1 MALIQRTARRS
12 TTRSPSVRVLYLS
25 QSLALPPPD
34 RTLPV
39 APSFILHP
47 RLAAKFVLRFVSFG
61 FSFFRLFLA
70 SLSSNDI
77 PCFFFHFF
85 FCCTSSPSSSSSS
98 FFCIFIILLLCWAR
112 TNEHVTPF
120 LRLSLLLL
128 CFGAHSSK
136 KSTNNIKKKSYR
148 TRLSTP
154 CDRCRGT

>member
-12 TTRSPSVRVLYLS
+12 RTRSPSVRVLYLS
-25 QSLALPPPD
+25 QSLPLPLSHTPPD

-77 PCFFFHFF
+77 PCFFFVRPSHRRRRLLFSAF
-85 FCCTSSPSSSSSS
+85 LSSSSYAGPGLTSM
-98 FFCIFIILLLCWAR
+98 LLLSFAFR
-112 TNEHVTPF
+112 F
-120 LRLSLLLL
+120 YYYAL
-128 CFGAHSSK
+128 AHIPVK
-136 KSTNNIKKKSYR
+136 KYK
-148 TRLSTP
+148 
-154 CDRCRGT
+154 